1 MTNYRPISL
10 LAVFSKVIEKV
21 MHSILSQHLC
31 TYNILGQNCMV
42 LGKGY
47 QLKMLPSD
55 WQIVYSNLI
64 IKVCMLE
71 DFSVI

>member
-1 MTNYRPISL
+1 
-10 LAVFSKVIEKV
+10 